1 MKHIILPLLLFMA
14 LLLPTAFALPQE
26 VVAQD
31 RSSVV
36 SRQSSVIG
44 TAQNINDPNDPLFG
58 DEWALDRVGA
68 TCAWQQT
75 IGSPDVTVAVVD
87 SGVDLGH
94 PDLVGRLRDDG
105 RDFVDDDEDPS
116 DENGHGTNVAG
127 IVAATLD
134 NNEGGAGLAPG
145 VMILPVRVMNAK
157 GFGSDRAISRGVRY
171 AADQGAQVINLSLG
185 ATLTI
190 GADTES
196 AQVSAAIKYAQ
207 EKGAL
212 VIVAAGNDFV
222 PLPNAIVGDNAD
234 ALIVAATD
242 ERDRKADF
250 SNSGEWI
257 GVAAPGVH
265 IMSTMPTYEVYL
277 TSDELPRDERFSQDY
292 DYMSGTS
299 QATPMVSAL
308 AALLFSA
315 HPDWDAGQVAQTIK
329 DHAADISRQNRRL
342 VEKGFLGTGRIDA
355 CAALGGAAA
364 TPPEATEAAP
374 EATETGPIG
383 ARPTPRSDEP
393 EAPRAPIDEPSSPPV
408 AAPRTNLLL
417 PLAAGACGV
426 VLIIGLLVVVLVRS
440 GRRPR
445 PAPAA
450 QRPAPVAA
458 PAFPP
463 APPRAPLPAGAWGA
477 LAVVGGPSGPARHPL
492 SGAEILIGRDSDCA
506 IQIHGDGTVSRHHAI
521 VRNDGR
527 QITVADAGSTH
538 GTYINGQRLSGPI
551 EVRRGM
557 MLQVG
562 QTLLRFE

>member
-1 MKHIILPLLLFMA
+1 MKHITLPIFLLVSLLIAPA
-14 LLLPTAFALPQE
+14 LALSQA
-26 VVAQD
+26 VT
-31 RSSVV
+31 
-36 SRQSSVIG
+36 SRQSAVG
-44 TAQNINDPNDPLFG
+44 PAQNINDPNDPLFK
-58 DEWALDRVGA
+58 DEWALEHVGA
-68 TCAWQQT
+68 ICAWQQT

-87 SGVDLGH
+87 SGVDMGH

-105 RDFVDDDEDPS
+105 RDFVDGDDDPS

-157 GFGSDRAISRGVRY
+157 GFGSDRSIARGVRY

-196 AQVSAAIKYAQ
+196 AQVSAAIRYAQ

-222 PLPNAIVGDNAD
+222 PLPNAIVGDNPD

-265 IMSTMPTYEVYL
+265 ILSAMPTYEVYL
-277 TSDELPRDERFSQDY
+277 TSDAVPRDERFNQNY
-292 DYMSGTS
+292 DYMRGTS
-299 QATPMVSAL
+299 QATPLVSGL

-315 HPDWDAGQVAQTIK
+315 HPDWNAGQVAQAIK

-342 VEKGFLGTGRIDA
+342 AAKGFLGSGRIDA
-355 CAALGGAAA
+355 CAALSGQGT
-364 TPPEATEAAP
+364 TPPAPDATDEAAP
-374 EATETGPIG
+374 EAT
-383 ARPTPRSDEP
+383 APRSVEP
-393 EAPRAPIDEPSSPPV
+393 EAPTRDAPANQPSNPPAV
-408 AAPRTNLLL
+408 SAPRTNLLL
-417 PLAAGACGV
+417 PLAAGACGI
-426 VLIIGLLVVVLVRS
+426 VLLIGLVIIGLVRA

-445 PAPAA
+445 AAVAP
-450 QRPAPVAA
+450 A
-458 PAFPP
+458 PAFPSSTPP
-463 APPRAPLPAGAWGA
+463 ARVPAVPPSPLPAGAWGA
-477 LAVVGGPSGPARHPL
+477 LSVAGGPAGPARYPL
-492 SGAEILIGRDSDCA
+492 AGVEVSIGRDSGCT
-506 IQIHGDGTVSRHHAI
+506 IQILGDGTISRRHAI

-538 GTYINGQRLSGPI
+538 GTYLNGQRLNGPVA
-551 EVRRGM
+551 VRRGM
-557 MLQVG
+557 VLQVG